1 MTDQKVCIL
10 VYNRFVYSINLNI
23 DLLKWVEPK
32 PY

>member
-10 VYNRFVYSINLNI
+10 VFNRFIHSINLNF